1 MKKNLLILSIAA
13 LTFCTSNISAQQIIV
28 KPTQSNLG
36 GDLNSSFTVFIDEAT
51 EKQVSKSWGAYTK
64 KHKSKNDSKGDQI
77 FSDNAIFSTI
87 SDDTLDVYAKIRKE
101 GTGCEITVAFNL
113 SGTFIGYET
122 LPDLSDDASRVVYT
136 FAYDLRKEIV
146 KGQIKDAENEAKKRE
161 KAYDALV
168 RKNSTLHKEIKKFE
182 QKIKDNEK
190 ELVGMAEEEQSA
202 KQLLENQEAVLA
214 TLSGSVEEKEA
225 RAEYKKRKSAYNS
238 AQKKIE
244 RKKAENEKLRNNIKD
259 NNRDIKQNVQDQKKA
274 QKKIKEQE
282 KVIKELEA
290 KEKSI
295 K

>member
-1 MKKNLLILSIAA
+1 MKTNQLILIVIAFLFSA
-13 LTFCTSNISAQQIIV
+13 NYAFAQQIIV

-36 GDLNSSFTVFIDEAT
+36 GDLNHAFTVFIDEAT
-51 EKQVSKSWGAYTK
+51 EKQVSKKWGSYTK
-64 KHKSKNDSKGDQI
+64 KHKSKNDSKGENI
-77 FSDNAIFSTI
+77 FSDNAYFSSIT
-87 SDDTLDVYAKIRKE
+87 DDTLDIYAKVRKE

-113 SGTFIGYET
+113 SGTYIGYEA

-146 KGQIKDAENEAKKRE
+146 KDQIKDAENEGKKRE
-161 KAYDALV
+161 KAYDVLV
-168 RKNSTLHKEIKKFE
+168 RKNSNLNKEIKKFE

-190 ELVGMAEEEQSA
+190 ELVGLEEEVQTA
-202 KQLLENQEAVLA
+202 KELLENQEAVLA

-225 RAEYKKRKSAYNS
+225 RAEYKKRKSTHS
-238 AQKKIE
+238 STVKKIE
-244 RKKAENEKLRNNIKD
+244 RKKSENDKLRNNIKD
-259 NNRDIKQNVQDQKKA
+259 NSRDIKQNVQDQKKA